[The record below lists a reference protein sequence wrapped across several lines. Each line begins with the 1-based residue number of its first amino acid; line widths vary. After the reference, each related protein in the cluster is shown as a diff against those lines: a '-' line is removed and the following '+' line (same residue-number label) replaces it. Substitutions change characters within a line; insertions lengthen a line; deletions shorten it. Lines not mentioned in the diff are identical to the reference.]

1 MPDANYI
8 KQISCDRA
16 NDEPEYATLPGKFH
30 LPKLSFQSTSA
41 THNFVFKLTK
51 ETQVQGKLI
60 TVVKKG
66 NLIVMEV
73 LYWWKKKHNLHF
85 KLERTK
91 FQGYPAI
98 FLLQSFIQSLVL
110 EPF

>member
-1 MPDANYI
+1 MPDANYL

-16 NDEPEYATLPGKFH
+16 IDEPEYATLPGKFH
-30 LPKLSFQSTSA
+30 LPKLSFQSTNV
-41 THNFVFKLTK
+41 TQNLIFKLTK

-66 NLIVMEV
+66 NPIVMEV
-73 LYWWKKKHNLHF
+73 LHWWKKKHNLDF

-91 FQGYPAI
+91 FQGYTAI
-98 FLLQSFIQSLVL
+98 VVLQSFIQSLVL
-110 EPF
+110 GLF